1 MAGVDKIIIEA
12 SLFEDPA
19 AVKEQQHLRE
29 ECRERAGTMT
39 EHDVGYPP

>member
-1 MAGVDKIIIEA
+1 MDGVNRIITEA

-19 AVKEQQHLRE
+19 TVKKQQHLRE